1 MAHYDFLH
9 EDFLV
14 EDVDMAIA
22 NTFRNL
28 KRNKDERSNLLSD
41 MSTVQTV
48 TTATLISNKVSKLD
62 REIKLLSDKL
72 DRWKIVKDKIESGIK
87 YTYSDAHNYVER
99 KW

>member
-72 DRWKIVKDKIESGIK
+72 DRWKVVKDKIESGIK
-87 YTYSDAHNYVER
+87 YTYSDAHNYVDR